1 MPVKAY
7 ALDGRMILS
16 IDDFYD
22 KITKAMPLPEYFGR
36 NLDALADSL
45 LTDIEG
51 PLEIV
56 WEYSSVSQKAMKE
69 DYKRVARVLRRVARE
84 RDDCRVVFD

>member
-84 RDDCRVVFD
+84 RDDCKVVFD

>member
-22 KITKAMPLPEYFGR
+22 KITKTMPLPEYFGR

-84 RDDCRVVFD
+84 RDDCKIVFD

>member
-22 KITKAMPLPEYFGR
+22 KITKTMPLPEYFGR